1 MNDKGLP
8 IGLQLIGKP
17 FDEVSVLAGG
27 KFLEDSR
34 ILMTYFIEGK
44 TDKWEVILGLKFM
57 PKSNRILNFSHP
69 QQIGAEPNSQVE
81 LDSGMPGALPV
92 INEYCVDQAI

>member
-1 MNDKGLP
+1 MPASLAGLPAISVTGGLNDKGLP

-34 ILMTYFIEGK
+34 E
-44 TDKWEVILGLKFM
+44 
-57 PKSNRILNFSHP
+57 S
-69 QQIGAEPNSQVE
+69 
-81 LDSGMPGALPV
+81 
-92 INEYCVDQAI
+92 